1 MGRVSAHDVPLGG
14 RQAYRHCHWRAFCKQ
29 HLPLPHPPLR
39 SQPHPARAHTP
50 AQNHE
55 QYDTANGIVAISTQY
70 RFAGMPFQGR
80 KDGCMYFSYE
90 VGPAHVISLASFY
103 PGGFGGS
110 SPLVQWLKGD
120 LASINKQRTPWV
132 LVSLHAPWYNS
143 NTAHQGDGE
152 GMRQA
157 LEAMLVAGG
166 VSAFFTGH
174 VHAYERSHPVVNNRV
189 VAPGAG
195 PVHFNV
201 GDAGA
206 GLYTSWKPTPAWS
219 AFHSAT
225 FGHGELTIANA
236 THAHW
241 TWHRNAD
248 PEPTVADDVWVVNVA

>member
-1 MGRVSAHDVPLGG
+1 M
-14 RQAYRHCHWRAFCKQ
+14 
-29 HLPLPHPPLR
+29 
-39 SQPHPARAHTP
+39 
-50 AQNHE
+50 
-55 QYDTANGIVAISTQY
+55 AISSQY

-103 PGGFGGS
+103 PGGFGAA
-110 SPLVQWLKGD
+110 SPLVAWLKGD
-120 LASINKQRTPWV
+120 LAAIDRSKTPWV

-157 LEAMLVAGG
+157 LEGMLAAGG
-166 VSAFFTGH
+166 VAAFFTGH
-174 VHAYERSHPVVNNRV
+174 VHSYERSLPVLNNRV

-195 PVHFNV
+195 PVHFNI

-206 GLYTSWKPTPAWS
+206 GLYTSWKATPAWS
-219 AFHSAT
+219 AFHSAQ
-225 FGHGELTIANA
+225 FGHGELALLNA

-248 PEPTVADDVWVVNVA
+248 AETVVADEVFVDNSPVA